1 MKYILTE
8 GVILTEASDFNRE
21 WSDLN
26 LNYKADKTKAN
37 NNDELKKLDAKYKK
51 QMDEF
56 WNKFFQEMFPGKA
69 DQAKTYLP
77 AIKLETQEYGFAN
90 SNPFIKFLNTL
101 FGLGIIPT
109 LGGYGAIHNAVARG
123 LLTTKNLVNDKASND
138 FASVIFSPSLYR
150 QTPGDILVY
159 LKLCSDIKYNADKL
173 VDAQADENSQ
183 KYKTLGAAID
193 DIMFENGKIDGNLK
207 PLTAIRQLIK
217 EKGAVTSAEVDSS
230 KLNAVFKD
238 GLSDEDKLALSML
251 FAFQWPNKENAILKL
266 LADRKI
272 TVPND
277 LVIHRNKLT
286 KYTKALADNKVAITE
301 DNVIAAVQEIL
312 KVKTKAA

>member
-26 LNYKADKTKAN
+26 LNYKADKTRAK
-37 NNDELKKLDAKYKK
+37 NNDELAKLDAKYKK

-69 DQAKTYLP
+69 DKAKTYLP
-77 AIKLETQEYGFAN
+77 AIKLETQEYGFAA
-90 SNPFIKFLNTL
+90 SNPFIQFLNTL
-101 FGLGIIPT
+101 FGLGITPT

-123 LLTTKNLVNDKASND
+123 LLATKNLVNNKASND
-138 FASVIFSPSLYR
+138 FTSVVFSPSLYK
-150 QTPGDILVY
+150 QTPGDILAY

-193 DIMFENGKIDGNLK
+193 DIMFENGNITGNLK

-238 GLSDEDKLALSML
+238 GLSKENKRDLALL
-251 FAFQWPNKENAILKL
+251 FAFHWPNKESAILKL
-266 LADRKI
+266 LADNQMQ
-272 TVPND
+272 VPND
-277 LVIHRNKLT
+277 LVIHRNELT